1 MALQK
6 FDLATLTE
14 LDGARIRTAFD
25 QAVERLVEDCKDRP
39 NVKAKRTLALSVSLV
54 PIPDDDGELSSIDV
68 DFAMKETAPKRE
80 SRTYN
85 MLPARK
91 GLLFNEVSPDEVKQ
105 RTLDEVG
112 KPRAVKPAAA
122 DAQEVADAV

>member
-25 QAVERLVEDCKDRP
+25 QAIERLTEDCKDRP
-39 NVKAKRTLALSVSLV
+39 GVKKARTVTLTVSLV
-54 PIPDDDGELSSIDV
+54 PLANDDGDLDTVDV
-68 DFAMKETAPKRE
+68 DFKFKESMPKRA

-85 MLPARK
+85 MLPTRK
-91 GLLFNEVSPDEVKQ
+91 GLYVNEMSPDEVKQ
-105 RTLDEVG
+105 RTLDEVA